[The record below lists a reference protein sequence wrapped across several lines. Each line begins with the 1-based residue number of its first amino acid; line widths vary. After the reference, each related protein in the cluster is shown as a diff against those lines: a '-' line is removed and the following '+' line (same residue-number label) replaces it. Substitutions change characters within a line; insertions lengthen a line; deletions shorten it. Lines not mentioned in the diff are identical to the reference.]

1 MTLTLKKQCK
11 SDRPSIV
18 YHQVTTTT
26 TGKMGTN
33 ALCDMCGK
41 IYSNIPL
48 RFTMVSLIIL
58 ATSIDYITRVN
69 INIAIVTMVSSNS
82 SHSLVQRSTC
92 PVRDDMSPLH
102 SVNSVRSAD
111 SSPVYQRETR
121 YPGQQFDWSP
131 TVQGIIL
138 GSFWYSY
145 ILMQVPS
152 GRMAEEFGGKSI
164 VAISLI
170 GSALINFITP
180 LVAPS
185 VTLLVMSRMA
195 LGFIQGGWFIYTLL
209 CFVQY
214 FISMINILCLFAF
227 LSLSFITAGRNISLL
242 LCNYWPLVATE

>member
-1 MTLTLKKQCK
+1 MTLVLKKLCK
-11 SDRPSIV
+11 SDRSSIV
-18 YHQVTTTT
+18 YHQVTTSTIG

-33 ALCDMCGK
+33 SICDMCSR
-41 IYSNIPL
+41 IYSNIPV

-58 ATSIDYITRVN
+58 ATAIDYITRVN

-82 SHSLVQRSTC
+82 SHSPIQRSTC
-92 PVRDDMSPLH
+92 PARDTSSLK
-102 SVNSVRSAD
+102 SVGPVD
-111 SSPVYQRETR
+111 SSTDYQGVSETSS
-121 YPGQQFDWSP
+121 QQFDWSP

-195 LGFIQGGWFIYTLL
+195 LGFIQGG
-209 CFVQY
+209 
-214 FISMINILCLFAF
+214 
-227 LSLSFITAGRNISLL
+227 SFINTLFNI
-242 LCNYWPLVATE
+242 